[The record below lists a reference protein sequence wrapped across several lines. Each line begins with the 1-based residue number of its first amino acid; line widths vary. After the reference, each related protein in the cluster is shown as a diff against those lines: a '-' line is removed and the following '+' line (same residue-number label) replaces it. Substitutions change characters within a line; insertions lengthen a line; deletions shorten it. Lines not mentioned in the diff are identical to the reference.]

1 MTGTAENETGMMDDD
16 RFEPWDET
24 RTAQTCEWTERTGA
38 IEASPVS
45 DTRANKRTPEPTV
58 T

>member
-38 IEASPVS
+38 IEASP
-45 DTRANKRTPEPTV
+45 
-58 T
+58 